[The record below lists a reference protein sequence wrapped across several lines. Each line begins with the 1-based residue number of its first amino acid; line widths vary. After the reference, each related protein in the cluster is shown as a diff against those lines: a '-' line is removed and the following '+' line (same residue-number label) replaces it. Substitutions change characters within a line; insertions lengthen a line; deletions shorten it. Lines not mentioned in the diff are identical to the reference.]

1 MGKNKANTAALDA
14 NMEKAKQEGK
24 LLYRIKKSKTS
35 YLMLAP
41 YLILFTFF
49 IMIAGFGA
57 YFEQDQVDHLY

>member
-49 IMIAGFGA
+49 YHCAGAGIHRIKF
-57 YFEQDQVDHLY
+57 YVF